1 MRDAFSTTLVE
12 LAKADPKVLLIT
24 GDHGYALF
32 DQFRR
37 ECPDQYINAGI
48 AEQNMVG
55 MAAGLARLGFRPFV
69 YGLSAFVP
77 VRVIEQIKLDVAHD
91 NLPVVFLGDGAGFV
105 YSHLGTSHQ
114 STEDIAATRAIPN
127 LVILSP
133 ADAHEMGE
141 CLEYSYLIKSPVYL
155 RMGKSDRGDVSADAV
170 EKVSLANAKIR
181 KIRSGNDS
189 LPALIATGSMVK
201 TAVEIADAHGALE
214 VWSVPSIKPLG
225 TEDFQSFSANRRTLV
240 TIEEHSVMGGL
251 GSAVAEIYSSYGQGK
266 VLRIGVEDRFSHA
279 CGSYAYL
286 LQEHGLDYESIKQ
299 KVKKIVEP
307 Q

>member
-1 MRDAFSTTLVE
+1 
-12 LAKADPKVLLIT
+12 
-24 GDHGYALF
+24 
-32 DQFRR
+32 
-37 ECPDQYINAGI
+37 
-48 AEQNMVG
+48 
-55 MAAGLARLGFRPFV
+55 
-69 YGLSAFVP
+69 
-77 VRVIEQIKLDVAHD
+77 
-91 NLPVVFLGDGAGFV
+91 
-105 YSHLGTSHQ
+105 
-114 STEDIAATRAIPN
+114 
-127 LVILSP
+127 
-133 ADAHEMGE
+133 
-141 CLEYSYLIKSPVYL
+141 
-155 RMGKSDRGDVSADAV
+155 MGKSDRGDVSADAV

-279 CGSYAYL
+279 CGSYL